1 MPCAVNVWIHVT
13 RSYLKLRLPSVK
25 LVPVF
30 TRNGPNGRYVPPN
43 VRVVFHDVTNT
54 TIAVPNQLSKRWPV
68 ARTSGHCGQHGR
80 HVHPHVPEIVFD
92 GKSTIAV
99 PSQSSKKKSVELVV
113 PISCGHPGPYAR
125 NNVKVVSVHAHVATH
140 AMPLL
145 KKKVANV
152 AKHLTMDSGQRGPS
166 VMMRKLVNLSCA
178 MAV

>member
-1 MPCAVNVWIHVT
+1 V
-13 RSYLKLRLPSVK
+13 L
-25 LVPVF
+25 
-30 TRNGPNGRYVPPN
+30 
-43 VRVVFHDVTNT
+43 
-54 TIAVPNQLSKRWPV
+54 
-68 ARTSGHCGQHGR
+68 
-80 HVHPHVPEIVFD
+80 D

-113 PISCGHPGPYAR
+113 LISCGHPGPYAR
-125 NNVKVVSVHAHVATH
+125 NNVKVVSVLAHVATH

-166 VMMRKLVNLSCA
+166 VMMRKVVNLSYA